1 MALSVSTALLAVLAS
16 CLSLMVHR
24 LERCDSTNRSACHVT
39 ATRYWLKSRAV
50 LIYSRIHV
58 SAADDSFRIANMADD
73 AVVQVEPLSRLKE
86 FHQNRAAIQRVQQS
100 FVCPLEGEVHLDGGH
115 VKSRNRRKLTT
126 KDAELLQLGPAA
138 AASVVGRASAVCD
151 RCYNKVVGLR
161 RKAATNQAGANK
173 ENVPPTVAEM
183 QRQLEVLQS
192 QLAIQKQV
200 VRAERDKT
208 AKWKRRVTGST
219 REGERCGY
227 TFYMA

>member
-86 FHQNRAAIQRVQQS
+86 FHQNRAAIQQVQQS
-100 FVCPLEGEVHLDGGH
+100 FVCPLEGELVLM
-115 VKSRNRRKLTT
+115 SSF
-126 KDAELLQLGPAA
+126 AEYL
-138 AASVVGRASAVCD
+138 
-151 RCYNKVVGLR
+151 
-161 RKAATNQAGANK
+161 
-173 ENVPPTVAEM
+173 
-183 QRQLEVLQS
+183 
-192 QLAIQKQV
+192 
-200 VRAERDKT
+200 
-208 AKWKRRVTGST
+208 
-219 REGERCGY
+219 
-227 TFYMA
+227 F